1 MTDITGRDD
10 FVIAKALYL
19 AVNYIGRLPP
29 VERPL
34 SDQADMQRIPNEKY
48 SGYEALFIATDIR
61 RSAG

>member
-19 AVNYIGRLPP
+19 AVNYIDKLPP

-34 SDQADMQRIPNEKY
+34 SDQADMQRIMNEKY
-48 SGYEALFIATDIR
+48 PGYEAVFIAIDIR